1 MKKVRYTLILPLAFI
16 LLIIGVA
23 SYMNHR
29 TIGISAEE
37 CKEVGG
43 KVNLEKDLLAIN
55 WLFSCEK

>member
-1 MKKVRYTLILPLAFI
+1 MKKVRYTFILSIVFI
-16 LLIIGVA
+16 LLITGVA

-29 TIGISAEE
+29 AIGISAEE

-55 WLFSCEK
+55 WRFSCEK